1 MTKMLAKAGIIFL
14 IVSSVLFYI
23 KSRTTTSSETEEF
36 FFRGNMDQVSIS
48 GTDDDEL
55 EFNGWD
61 DLLNHRYVKGVY
73 LNNGGGTSFAFQEIR
88 KDPADA
94 ATRVL
99 YAQSIDDDPNASGTS
114 RAQLSLVFK
123 KDIDLPIYHTS
134 HRMYL
139 NPDLSFLTQYPA
151 AIRWFTLFEIWNQHK
166 DEWGGDQAGSCRW
179 NLAIYK
185 ESGVGQPL
193 YWQVEAEQM
202 QPSTEKY
209 LWKVAN
215 DSIPIPFG
223 KWFTLDV
230 YMKRGD
236 ESNGRFTIKM
246 TVDGV
251 TSVICDEANTTI
263 YPGHPEIQVAAFQ
276 PFKLYTS
283 DAILDWMRANK
294 KTISAYYNDFTWYKK

>member
-14 IVSSVLFYI
+14 IVSSVLYYF
-23 KSRTTTSSETEEF
+23 KDRTTPSSETEEF
-36 FFRGNMDQVSIS
+36 FFRGNMDQVRIA
-48 GTDDDEL
+48 GPKDEL
-55 EFNGWD
+55 EFNGWL
-61 DLLNHRYVKGVY
+61 DLVNHRYVKGVY
-73 LNNGGGTSFAFQEIR
+73 LNNGGRTSYAFQEIR
-88 KDPADA
+88 KDPIDA
-94 ATRVL
+94 NTSVL
-99 YAQSIDDDPNASGTS
+99 YAQSIDDDPDAGGTS
-114 RAQLSLVFK
+114 RAQMSLVFK
-123 KDIDLPIYHTS
+123 DDIDLPIFHTS

-139 NPDLSFLTQYPA
+139 NPDVAFLTNYPA
-151 AIRWFTLFEIWNQHK
+151 SVHWFTLFEIWNQHQ
-166 DEWGGDQAGSCRW
+166 EAWGGDGAGSCRW

-230 YMKRGD
+230 YLKRG
-236 ESNGRFTIKM
+236 EGSNGRFTIKM
-246 TVDGV
+246 TVDEV

-263 YPGHPEIQVAAFQ
+263 YPGHPEIQVSAFQ

-283 DAILDWMRANK
+283 DAILDWMRANN
-294 KTISAYYNDFTWYKK
+294 KTISAFYNDFTWYKK